1 MKIVIIG
8 AGSGSFGGGMIRDV
22 LVCPE
27 LRGRDVTLSLVDIDP
42 EALERMAG
50 FAEMLKQQARM
61 RPSKRLPTAGPL
73 SPTPTM

>member
-1 MKIVIIG
+1 MKIAIIG

-50 FAEMLKQQARM
+50 FAEMLKQ
-61 RPSKRLPTAGPL
+61 
-73 SPTPTM
+73 